1 MSHLVFRRL
10 RLNRYTVPGFLRLN
24 RYTVPG
30 FLSPDFP
37 DFLTSSRKDF
47 NPKLAVDILQTNR
60 NLSRFDPLRYSDG
73 GVYSNYM
80 DDDETTRLEKV
91 YGENLPRLQVL
102 RDTYD
107 PDNIFH
113 LNQNIRPSK

>member
-1 MSHLVFRRL
+1 MSHLLIRWP
-10 RLNRYTVPGFLRLN
+10 RLNRYIVPGF
-24 RYTVPG
+24 PE
-30 FLSPDFP
+30 SPDFP

-113 LNQNIRPSK
+113 LN